1 MDWLRSDRHAVPLK
15 GFFVRSRLLPR
26 TGVAVA
32 VLASVLGAPLMGYAE
47 GPTGPRVFIPVA
59 ATEADTSGGSGSQ
72 LATPPSI
79 AIVAPSAGTT
89 LRGIFQVRA
98 KASGISHAVA
108 KVDNGSPVTLNYD
121 RGSGDWVGT
130 IDSRNFP
137 SGRHTLTV
145 VGEGRR
151 RSTVEATITDIQFD
165 NALAT
170 PTPSSKPAAP
180 PTQSPTPTATPSG
193 VGSPPPPADGGV
205 VAQIF
210 DDSLAPAWENW
221 SWDGTARFDTSDPVF
236 RGSRAISF
244 LNFAGYAGLDLHR
257 ETPIDV
263 AKATHLRFA
272 ARAGA
277 RDQRFRV
284 ALVDGAGNQLPK
296 MANLVDF
303 GGDPIVEGWRVYQIP
318 LSAFGASVQQ
328 VKSVF
333 FQDISGRAQ
342 PSFHVDEIAFASSTV
357 AATNPTPS
365 PAAGLAPWNPS
376 PGQKHYGIN
385 LTGAEYTPRSLPGV
399 LGKDYVYPYSG
410 VTTSLYPSGYQ
421 GLSYFRSKGLRLV
434 RLPVRWERVQPVAFG
449 PLSEAD
455 VAGIRRVL
463 DEAASRQQQ
472 VIVEL
477 HNSDGYYGVKLSA
490 GQAGQ
495 FADVWQKLAGVLVG
509 HPGLYG
515 YELLNEPAELVG
527 GSGTWKVLAQAGLEG
542 IRRVDRSAWV
552 LIPGYQWQKAS
563 TWRTYNEDLLLTD
576 PSGKLLYA
584 AHIYFDW
591 DATGFHRYSYDA
603 GGAYPMI
610 GVDRVRGY
618 LEWLAEHRVQGIITE
633 YGVVD
638 HDPRWLTVLENFL
651 RVVDSDPWVVGA
663 VAWAAGPLWGTPRDL
678 GLDPLNGK
686 DQPQMQVIAKF
697 PSR

>member
-1 MDWLRSDRHAVPLK
+1 MALIA
-15 GFFVRSRLLPR
+15 LL
-26 TGVAVA
+26 
-32 VLASVLGAPLMGYAE
+32 LLSVIAPSATAE
-47 GPTGPRVFIPVA
+47 GPDRLYLPTVAVQNGTGDARPLSTAVPR
-59 ATEADTSGGSGSQ
+59 
-72 LATPPSI
+72 
-79 AIVAPSAGTT
+79 
-89 LRGIFQVRA
+89 
-98 KASGISHAVA
+98 AVA
-108 KVDNGSPVTLNYD
+108 KLGRPAPSQPA
-121 RGSGDWVGT
+121 GT
-130 IDSRNFP
+130 K
-137 SGRHTLTV
+137 L
-145 VGEGRR
+145 
-151 RSTVEATITDIQFD
+151 
-165 NALAT
+165 
-170 PTPSSKPAAP
+170 
-180 PTQSPTPTATPSG
+180 
-193 VGSPPPPADGGV
+193 
-205 VAQIF
+205 
-210 DDSLAPAWENW
+210 
-221 SWDGTARFDTSDPVF
+221 
-236 RGSRAISF
+236 
-244 LNFAGYAGLDLHR
+244 
-257 ETPIDV
+257 
-263 AKATHLRFA
+263 
-272 ARAGA
+272 
-277 RDQRFRV
+277 
-284 ALVDGAGNQLPK
+284 
-296 MANLVDF
+296 
-303 GGDPIVEGWRVYQIP
+303 
-318 LSAFGASVQQ
+318 
-328 VKSVF
+328 
-333 FQDISGRAQ
+333 
-342 PSFHVDEIAFASSTV
+342 
-357 AATNPTPS
+357 
-365 PAAGLAPWNPS
+365 
-376 PGQKHYGIN
+376 YGIN

-686 DQPQMQVIAKF
+686 DQPQMQVIVHFTGGAATPGVYRSIAPPREASF
-697 PSR
+697 ISVGFSRLIETACQAVGQPHERCVVRRAVFTGWSLLSAWVAHLPGTPLGATFN